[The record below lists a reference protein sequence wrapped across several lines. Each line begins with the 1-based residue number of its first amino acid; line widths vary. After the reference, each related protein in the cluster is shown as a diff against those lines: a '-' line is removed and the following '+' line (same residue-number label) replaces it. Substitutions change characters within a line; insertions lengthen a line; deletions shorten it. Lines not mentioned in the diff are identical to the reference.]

1 MKDKELND
9 SYNNKETN
17 IQINNILDFS
27 FGEENNDSKTE
38 DIDMIDNE
46 YKNIILEEKNEN
58 KENNDC
64 FKNPKNEFNII
75 KNNIYFD
82 NKKIIKSPE
91 ISKILISK
99 KRRRKNECLP
109 DNNNISELNNI
120 EQNPIK
126 KIKNYNKLKKL
137 INNPFY
143 HILINLDNNEIHNNT
158 YNTYNTYE
166 KNINIKE
173 DSLENDNEYS
183 NKNDTKNIINNISC
197 FKYKDSNFN
206 NDINEFDYFLNKF
219 NKINLDKKGY
229 I

>member
-82 NKKIIKSPE
+82 NKQIIKTPE
-91 ISKILISK
+91 ISKILMSK

-109 DNNNISELNNI
+109 DNNDITELNNI

-126 KIKNYNKLKKL
+126 KN
-137 INNPFY
+137 
-143 HILINLDNNEIHNNT
+143 
-158 YNTYNTYE
+158 
-166 KNINIKE
+166 
-173 DSLENDNEYS
+173 
-183 NKNDTKNIINNISC
+183 
-197 FKYKDSNFN
+197 
-206 NDINEFDYFLNKF
+206 
-219 NKINLDKKGY
+219 
-229 I
+229 